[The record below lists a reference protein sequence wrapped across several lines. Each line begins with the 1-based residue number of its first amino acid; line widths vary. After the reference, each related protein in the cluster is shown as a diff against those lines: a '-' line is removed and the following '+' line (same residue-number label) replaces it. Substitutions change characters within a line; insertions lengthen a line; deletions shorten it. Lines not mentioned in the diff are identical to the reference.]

1 MQSAARP
8 DDLPPASEEGLE
20 LLDDG
25 SAAQHQAAPLPLRAT
40 RGCGLVLM
48 LLLAA
53 NFIAAVVIWAT
64 PHPTRGTGVPV
75 HRVSV
80 QAQTNHSPATVVSSE
95 SYDYHDE
102 FYDYPHD
109 LHSASACVYDNGSP
123 FIKRGSQLDT
133 CGRDAYC
140 CAGGEQAG
148 KSNCENAMSAQ
159 QTALALGVSAASIRA
174 CCHFGGYDTSAPA
187 HVTVAA
193 DSLGNA
199 HRLCPQL
206 ASG

>member
-8 DDLPPASEEGLE
+8 DDLPPATEEGLE

-25 SAAQHQAAPLPLRAT
+25 SAAQHQAAPLPLWAT

-95 SYDYHDE
+95 SYDE
-102 FYDYPHD
+102 SYDYPHD
-109 LHSASACVYDNGSP
+109 PHSARACVYDNGSP
-123 FIKRGSQLDT
+123 YIKRGSQLDS

-193 DSLGNA
+193 DGLDNA
-199 HRLCPQL
+199 HRPCPQL

>member
-8 DDLPPASEEGLE
+8 DDLPPATEEGLE

-25 SAAQHQAAPLPLRAT
+25 SAAQHQAAPLPLWAT

-64 PHPTRGTGVPV
+64 PQPTRGTGVPV

-95 SYDYHDE
+95 SYDE
-102 FYDYPHD
+102 SYDYPHD
-109 LHSASACVYDNGSP
+109 PHPARACVYDNGSP
-123 FIKRGSQLDT
+123 FIKRGSQLDS

-174 CCHFGGYDTSAPA
+174 CCHFGGYDTSALA

-193 DSLGNA
+193 DGLDNA
-199 HRLCPQL
+199 HRPCPQL

>member
-8 DDLPPASEEGLE
+8 DDLPPATEEGLE

-25 SAAQHQAAPLPLRAT
+25 SAAQHQAAPLPLWAT

-95 SYDYHDE
+95 SYDE
-102 FYDYPHD
+102 SYDYPHD
-109 LHSASACVYDNGSP
+109 PHPARACVYDNGCP
-123 FIKRGSQLDT
+123 FIKRGSQLDS

-174 CCHFGGYDTSAPA
+174 CCHFGGYDTSALA

-193 DSLGNA
+193 DGLDNA
-199 HRLCPQL
+199 HRPCPQL

>member
-8 DDLPPASEEGLE
+8 DDLPPATEEGLE

-25 SAAQHQAAPLPLRAT
+25 SVAQHQAAPLPLWAT

-53 NFIAAVVIWAT
+53 NYIAAVVIWAT

-95 SYDYHDE
+95 SYDE
-102 FYDYPHD
+102 SYDYPD
-109 LHSASACVYDNGSP
+109 DPHSARACVYDNGSP
-123 FIKRGSQLDT
+123 FIKRGSQLDS

-174 CCHFGGYDTSAPA
+174 CCHFGGHDTSARA

-193 DSLGNA
+193 DGLDNA
-199 HRLCPQL
+199 HRPCPQL

>member
-8 DDLPPASEEGLE
+8 DDLPPATEEGLE

-25 SAAQHQAAPLPLRAT
+25 SAAQHQAAPLPLWAT

-80 QAQTNHSPATVVSSE
+80 QAQTNHSPATVISSE
-95 SYDYHDE
+95 SYDE
-102 FYDYPHD
+102 SYDYPYD
-109 LHSASACVYDNGSP
+109 PHSARACVYDNGSP
-123 FIKRGSQLDT
+123 FIKRGSQLDS

-148 KSNCENAMSAQ
+148 KSNCKNAMSAQ
-159 QTALALGVSAASIRA
+159 QTALALGVPAASIRA
-174 CCHFGGYDTSAPA
+174 CCHSGGYDTSAPA

-193 DSLGNA
+193 DGLDNA
-199 HRLCPQL
+199 HRPCPQL

>member
-8 DDLPPASEEGLE
+8 DDLPPATEEGLE

-25 SAAQHQAAPLPLRAT
+25 SAAQHQAAPLPLWAT

-80 QAQTNHSPATVVSSE
+80 QAQTNHSPATVISSE
-95 SYDYHDE
+95 SYDE
-102 FYDYPHD
+102 SYDYPYD
-109 LHSASACVYDNGSP
+109 PHSARACVYDNGSP
-123 FIKRGSQLDT
+123 FIKRGSQLDS

-159 QTALALGVSAASIRA
+159 QTALALGVPAASIRA
-174 CCHFGGYDTSAPA
+174 CCHSGGYDTSAPA

-193 DSLGNA
+193 DGLDNA
-199 HRLCPQL
+199 HRPCPQL

>member
-8 DDLPPASEEGLE
+8 DDLPPATEEGLE

-25 SAAQHQAAPLPLRAT
+25 SAAQHQAAPLPLWAT

-95 SYDYHDE
+95 SYDE
-102 FYDYPHD
+102 SYDYPYD
-109 LHSASACVYDNGSP
+109 PHSARACVYDNGSP
-123 FIKRGSQLDT
+123 FIKRGSQLDS

-159 QTALALGVSAASIRA
+159 QTALALGVPAASIRA
-174 CCHFGGYDTSAPA
+174 CCHSGGYDTSAPA

-193 DSLGNA
+193 DGLDNA
-199 HRLCPQL
+199 HRPCPQL

>member
-8 DDLPPASEEGLE
+8 DDLPPATEEGLE

-25 SAAQHQAAPLPLRAT
+25 SAAQHQAAPLPLWAT

-95 SYDYHDE
+95 SYDE
-102 FYDYPHD
+102 SYDYPYD
-109 LHSASACVYDNGSP
+109 PHSARACVYDNGSP
-123 FIKRGSQLDT
+123 FIKRGSQLDS

-174 CCHFGGYDTSAPA
+174 CCHSGGYDTSAPA

-193 DSLGNA
+193 DGLDNA
-199 HRLCPQL
+199 HRPCPQL

>member
-1 MQSAARP
+1 MGHSGLRPGADAAIGRQFYCSCRYLGHSAPDARHR
-8 DDLPPASEEGLE
+8 
-20 LLDDG
+20 G
-25 SAAQHQAAPLPLRAT
+25 SCAPSLSP
-40 RGCGLVLM
+40 
-48 LLLAA
+48 
-53 NFIAAVVIWAT
+53 
-64 PHPTRGTGVPV
+64 GTDI
-75 HRVSV
+75 S
-80 QAQTNHSPATVVSSE
+80 SPATVISSE
-95 SYDYHDE
+95 SYDE
-102 FYDYPHD
+102 SYDYPYD
-109 LHSASACVYDNGSP
+109 PHSARACVYDNGSP
-123 FIKRGSQLDT
+123 FIKRGSQLDS

-193 DSLGNA
+193 DGLDNA
-199 HRLCPQL
+199 HRPCPQL